1 VPRLQAS
8 EQYLTSSQTFAH
20 FLRQA
25 IGRPHCTQIFSG
37 RFDFLNLG
45 GVIFFATEFE
55 MRTAM
60 LLP

>member
-1 VPRLQAS
+1 VPRRQAS
-8 EQYLTSSQTFAH
+8 EQNLTISHTLDH
-20 FLRQA
+20 FLRHA

-37 RFDFLNLG
+37 RFDLLNLG

-55 MRTAM
+55 LRAAM